1 MHQRQPKYKYYTN
14 GSIFNFSLFTYFI
27 LLFDDANDNYLSLNP
42 VGHATKKLHL
52 RYAQPHPKPTSHA
65 SSAPIL
71 ITTDNETYADD
82 PPLPHLLP
90 MMPPDTISP
99 QTPNPPTKTDYV
111 SQTHIHS
118 LHDYTTNLPLIHPCK
133 TPSLSDS
140 LN

>member
-1 MHQRQPKYKYYTN
+1 MMQITTAYIFMLLAMLPKN
-14 GSIFNFSLFTYFI
+14 R
-27 LLFDDANDNYLSLNP
+27 
-42 VGHATKKLHL
+42 HL
-52 RYAQPHPKPTSHA
+52 RYAQNQPKQTVHA
-65 SSAPIL
+65 SSSPTL
-71 ITTDNETYADD
+71 ITTDNETDADD

-90 MMPPDTISP
+90 MMPPDTIST

-118 LHDYTTNLPLIHPCK
+118 INNYPTNLPVIQYSE